1 MGRECSPALSSR
13 LTEAAAQLSVLSSVI
28 CGEEPTSVRGEL
40 LRCESE
46 ECLMRNSG
54 NVSPVVRQSPQVEDM
69 GCQVG
74 GGVGGGEDQ
83 AEEEE
88 QMLGSQ
94 LAELQQKLDRM
105 EAEMTIVS
113 EESRELADT
122 LEEREVELL
131 LKLRRLEELRVSNV
145 MEWRDRSPLTRTQ
158 VDEDLSPPHQFRVT
172 RRVGS
177 DGLLVAWSPPGQDE
191 VTGYQ
196 IFCGSHLLQRV
207 RSASRTKALL
217 HGLPLQEATTL
228 AIHSAAGERLSPPV
242 QVTYSPGMTL
252 PKEKRKSSKGGE

>member
-1 MGRECSPALSSR
+1 M
-13 LTEAAAQLSVLSSVI
+13 
-28 CGEEPTSVRGEL
+28 EE
-40 LRCESE
+40 E
-46 ECLMRNSG
+46 E
-54 NVSPVVRQSPQVEDM
+54 E
-69 GCQVG
+69 
-74 GGVGGGEDQ
+74 EE
-83 AEEEE
+83 EEEE

-145 MEWRDRSPLTRTQ
+145 KERRERSPLTRSQ
-158 VDEDLSPPHQFRVT
+158 QLDQALSPPHQFRVT

-217 HGLPLQEATTL
+217 HGLPLQEPTTL

-242 QVTYSPGMTL
+242 QVTYSPGMAL
-252 PKEKRKSSKGGE
+252 PKEMRKSTKGE

>member
-1 MGRECSPALSSR
+1 
-13 LTEAAAQLSVLSSVI
+13 
-28 CGEEPTSVRGEL
+28 
-40 LRCESE
+40 
-46 ECLMRNSG
+46 
-54 NVSPVVRQSPQVEDM
+54 M

-74 GGVGGGEDQ
+74 GGGGGGDQDQ

-94 LAELQQKLDRM
+94 LAELQQKLERM

-122 LEEREVELL
+122 LEEREIELL
-131 LKLRRLEELRVSNV
+131 LKLRRLDELRVSTV
-145 MEWRDRSPLTRTQ
+145 REWRDRSPLTRPQ
-158 VDEDLSPPHQFRVT
+158 VDEGLTPPHQFRVT

-196 IFCGSHLLQRV
+196 IFSGSHLLQRV

-217 HGLPLQEATTL
+217 HGLPLQEPTTL

-242 QVTYSPGMTL
+242 EVTYSPGMAL
-252 PKEKRKSSKGGE
+252 PKEKRKFVKGGE

>member
-1 MGRECSPALSSR
+1 LSPA
-13 LTEAAAQLSVLSSVI
+13 I
-28 CGEEPTSVRGEL
+28 
-40 LRCESE
+40 
-46 ECLMRNSG
+46 
-54 NVSPVVRQSPQVEDM
+54 RQTLQAEDM

-74 GGVGGGEDQ
+74 GGGGQDQ

-145 MEWRDRSPLTRTQ
+145 REWRDRSPLTRPQ
-158 VDEDLSPPHQFRVT
+158 VDEALSPPHQFRVT
-172 RRVGS
+172 RTVGS

-217 HGLPLQEATTL
+217 HGLPLQEPTTL

-242 QVTYSPGMTL
+242 QVTYSPGMAL
-252 PKEKRKSSKGGE
+252 PKEKRKSTKGE

>member
-1 MGRECSPALSSR
+1 MGVAEAAAIVTECRECSPALSSR

-46 ECLMRNSG
+46 EYLVRNSG
-54 NVSPVVRQSPQVEDM
+54 SRSPLGSTRRQGPLGEDV
-69 GCQVG
+69 GCWQVG
-74 GGVGGGEDQ
+74 RGGNQDQ

-145 MEWRDRSPLTRTQ
+145 KERRERSPLTRSQ
-158 VDEDLSPPHQFRVT
+158 QLDQALSPPHQFRVT

-196 IFCGSHLLQRV
+196 IF
-207 RSASRTKALL
+207 
-217 HGLPLQEATTL
+217 
-228 AIHSAAGERLSPPV
+228 
-242 QVTYSPGMTL
+242 
-252 PKEKRKSSKGGE
+252 

>member
-1 MGRECSPALSSR
+1 MG
-13 LTEAAAQLSVLSSVI
+13 SSVI
-28 CGEEPTSVRGEL
+28 CGEEPNSVRGEL

-46 ECLMRNSG
+46 ECLVRNSG
-54 NVSPVVRQSPQVEDM
+54 SQSPQGEDM
-69 GCQVG
+69 GCQAG
-74 GGVGGGEDQ
+74 GGVGGQDQ

-145 MEWRDRSPLTRTQ
+145 REWRDRSPLTRPQ
-158 VDEDLSPPHQFRVT
+158 VDEALSPPHQFRVT

-177 DGLLVAWSPPGQDE
+177 DGLLVAWSPPAQDE

-217 HGLPLQEATTL
+217 HGLPLQEPTTL
-228 AIHSAAGERLSPPV
+228 AIHSAAGERLSPSV

-252 PKEKRKSSKGGE
+252 PKEKRKSSKGE